1 MASQN
6 ACMRCVNGR
15 VQHCRD
21 RARYLPLNGEV
32 AVTGGNTEE
41 ERVKVDKVIREEDRV
56 VWSRGGLD
64 ELQDIVGEGLLDP
77 GIQVSMG

>member
-1 MASQN
+1 VASQN
-6 ACMRCVNGR
+6 AYMSCVNGR
-15 VQHCRD
+15 VWPCRNGET
-21 RARYLPLNGEV
+21 YLPLNGEV

-56 VWSRGGLD
+56 VWSRGCLD

-77 GIQVSMG
+77 GIQVSM